1 MQLQGQI
8 VYKDG
13 TIESILA
20 YAERE
25 CECEVTTESGKYLY
39 QPYVIETPNGLLLGD
54 YQFYQYDYRRQA
66 WYEENNIKEFQIK
79 ENRNV

>member
-13 TIESILA
+13 TIEPILA

-54 YQFYQYDYRRQA
+54 YQFYQYDYRRQEWHEA
-66 WYEENNIKEFQIK
+66 NNIKEFQIK
-79 ENRNV
+79 ENNNV